1 MLIILEADSVPSWKT
16 VICACPGSAVTLAE
30 QRRVRAAGVD
40 GERVRAA
47 RATPWPSPPADGG
60 TSSALNQ
67 ERLRSSRGITLKS
80 SRISKVWPSLVFLR
94 LGVAKRSVC
103 SGCPVLETS
112 RGCPGQRTPSSWPQG
127 SMAMFGSR
135 DPYPL
140 VLACPWSRLSS
151 LAAPQS
157 PHLQNGD
164 KSLSR
169 RVTSE
174 D

>member
-30 QRRVRAAGVD
+30 QRRVRAAGAD

-80 SRISKVWPSLVFLR
+80 SCISKVWPFLVFLR
-94 LGVAKRSVC
+94 LGVAKRSVS
-103 SGCPVLETS
+103 SGCPALETS
-112 RGCPGQRTPSSWPQG
+112 RGCPGQRPPIFLATGQHGRVWEQG
-127 SMAMFGSR
+127 PGR
-135 DPYPL
+135 LP
-140 VLACPWSRLSS
+140 ACPCVSLVKVIQPRCASVSS
-151 LAAPQS
+151 PTKW
-157 PHLQNGD
+157 G
-164 KSLSR
+164 
-169 RVTSE
+169 
-174 D
+174 